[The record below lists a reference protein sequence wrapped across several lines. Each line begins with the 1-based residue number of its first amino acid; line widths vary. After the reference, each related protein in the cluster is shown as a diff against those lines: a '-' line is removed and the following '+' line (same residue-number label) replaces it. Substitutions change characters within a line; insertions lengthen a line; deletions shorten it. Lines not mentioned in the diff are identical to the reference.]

1 MINFINLNKNE
12 PYLKLFDLY
21 KNALNKD
28 QPIIEAFLISSF
40 CEEKKESDARY
51 VNLKIIDN
59 DEFIFFSNYESP
71 KAKQFKRNNKISCV
85 IFWSS
90 IYTQIRLKGMI
101 KKTSVSF
108 NKEYFKKRSPEKN
121 ALAISS
127 KQSKIINNY
136 EEIIENYNSVLN
148 KENLI
153 DCPKHWGG
161 FSFKPYYFEFWE
173 GHENRLNKRIV
184 FERKSNDWKKYY
196 LQP

>member
-1 MINFINLNKNE
+1 MINFINFNKNE
-12 PYLKLFDLY
+12 PYVRLFNLY
-21 KNALNKD
+21 KDALNKD
-28 QPIIEAFLISSF
+28 QQIIEAFLISSF
-40 CEEKKESDARY
+40 CDEKKESDARY

-59 DEFIFFSNYESP
+59 DEFIFFSNYDSP
-71 KAKQFKRNNKISCV
+71 KAKQFEKNNKISCV

-101 KKTSVSF
+101 NKTPVSF

-127 KQSKIINNY
+127 KQS
-136 EEIIENYNSVLN
+136 EIISDYGEITNNYNSALN
-148 KENLI
+148 KKNLT

-184 FERKSNDWKKYY
+184 FERKNDNWQKYY